1 MEGCSLL
8 KDYTQVSTNCK
19 HKPKNSLSVLEYF
32 LRLSRGEIFILRF
45 EDLWM
50 GARRPHG

>member
-1 MEGCSLL
+1 MEGYSLL
-8 KDYTQVSTNCK
+8 KDYAQVSTNSK